1 MAQNDLLEQVTA
13 NGPFSQQLQAPTYQS
28 NPQRGSGF
36 QGAGGNIAQIADK
49 FLEGLSRGRAAA
61 YNKSMQEKQQT
72 LTAVSAQIQQ
82 LQDSELP
89 PEIKSQKLAE
99 LNDIRGHVFLNAL
112 DDGKGGSSK
121 GKKGGG
127 QSGGDEDHPGG
138 HVLNAVKSMV
148 TGMLGPGREP
158 GKIDPKELQEKL
170 SQTSQLIGQAPQIAA
185 QHLSQQVTSVNQA
198 LAPIVKSSGDQMPT
212 FSKAMSDPNFVSS
225 LAKTIRPDGTYP
237 APIQNTIDAMKQR
250 EKEQADLD
258 KEKAKDTAAANRAE
272 ENQKALDKRA
282 AANKEADLVRQTKRD
297 EDLDKKQARRDA
309 IYAESQKSTEARNYA
324 EAGLANQ
331 KKADLKADANAT
343 RASNNSLSNGRS
355 LESNAW
361 DFISTKSI
369 DTKGLGKEAHRDTQ
383 AIMDRVGKIQEEL
396 NIGPGD
402 VAAIRAGTKADT
414 KALTDLNVAAQK
426 VSGFEGVL
434 NRNLDTL
441 MKLDKSNPRYD
452 VQFANRIQQA
462 FKTAKGDKEALNMAT
477 QLHGVSREWAKIM
490 AGNMSASGVPISEAK
505 DADEILS
512 RSMSSGQIKSLVD
525 KVIRVDA
532 KNRSDENT
540 HQLDTVRKRLRTFQ
554 GYKPDTERGVEA
566 EGGAPPSQRTAG
578 APPQAAAGAPPQ
590 QTAKQGSG
598 APPQAAQQQGPP
610 QANRPSLDDIFKKKK

>member
-1 MAQNDLLEQVTA
+1 MAQNDLLEQVSA
-13 NGPFSQQLQAPTYQS
+13 NGPFSQQLQPPTYQAS
-28 NPQRGSGF
+28 QQQGSGF
-36 QGAGGNIAQIADK
+36 QGTTGNVAQIADK

-61 YNKSMQEKQQT
+61 YNRSMQEKQQT

-127 QSGGDEDHPGG
+127 QSGGDGDHPGG
-138 HVLNAVKSMV
+138 HILNAVKSMV
-148 TGMLGPGREP
+148 TGMLGPGRQP
-158 GKIDPKELQEKL
+158 GNIDPKELQEKM

-185 QHLSQQVTSVNQA
+185 QHLNQQITSVNQA
-198 LAPIVKSSGDQMPT
+198 LAPLVKSSGDQMPT
-212 FSKAMSDPNFVSS
+212 FSKAMSDPGFVST

-237 APIQNTIDAMKQR
+237 PPIQNTIDAMKSR
-250 EKEQADLD
+250 EKEQADLA
-258 KEKAKDTAAANRAE
+258 KETAKDTAAANRAHDTQE
-272 ENQKALDKRA
+272 ALDKRA
-282 AANKEADLVRQTKRD
+282 AANKTADLARQNKRD
-297 EDLDKKQARRDA
+297 EDLDKRQTVRDKIDA
-309 IYAESQKSTEARNYA
+309 QYKGAEANRANA

-331 KKADLKADANAT
+331 KRADLKADASAN
-343 RASNNSLSNGRS
+343 RASNTSLSNGKS
-355 LESNAW
+355 LENNAW

-414 KALTDLNVAAQK
+414 SALVKLNTTAQQ

-441 MKLDKSNPRYD
+441 LKLDKANPRYD
-452 VQFANRIQQA
+452 IQFANRVQQA
-462 FKTAKGDKEALNMAT
+462 FKTGKGDPEALNMAA
-477 QLHGVSREWAKIM
+477 QLHGTSREWAKIM
-490 AGNMSASGVPISEAK
+490 AGNMSAAGVPISEAK
-505 DADEILS
+505 DADEILN
-512 RSMSSGQIKSLVD
+512 RAMSSGQINSLV
-525 KVIRVDA
+525 KNVIRVDA
-532 KNRSDENT
+532 KNRSDENS

-566 EGGAPPSQRTAG
+566 EGGAPPNQRTAG

-590 QTAKQGSG
+590 QAAQQGG
-598 APPQAAQQQGPP
+598 TPPQAAQQQGAPP
-610 QANRPSLDDIFKKKK
+610 ANRPSLDDIFKKKK